1 MLIYSLNAFP
11 FFLTTTADAQ
21 FQGRLDCYS
30 LSRPFEKEIGT
41 VEDAPTEVL
50 ILSSILCDPGSS

>member
-1 MLIYSLNAFP
+1 VFP

-21 FQGRLDCYS
+21 FQGRLDCQS

-41 VEDAPTEVL
+41 VEDAARTEVL